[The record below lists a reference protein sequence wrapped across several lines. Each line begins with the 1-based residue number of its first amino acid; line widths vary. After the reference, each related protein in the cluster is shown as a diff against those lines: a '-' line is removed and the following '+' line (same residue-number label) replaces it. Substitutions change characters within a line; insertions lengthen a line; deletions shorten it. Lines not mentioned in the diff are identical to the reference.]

1 MINSFRRYGKFMQPW
16 ITVTVYIWLLQLTA
30 HFAIGDPEPL
40 LDRLADCSAILWTL
54 LFWINS
60 VVILMWLATLIWHP
74 TAVLNFNELAAKTAI
89 VIFTAFAFVRW
100 LFNWAAFVGN
110 LDLITIALAILCIV
124 LGLWVCRLRARPD
137 YRRLDLPSLRDGWCY
152 FALPV
157 LTGTMSLLV
166 FTAGAHRLELKSN
179 RAALPESIAG
189 GPLNGTI
196 HKRPNVVLIVA
207 DALRARDMSLYGYT
221 RKTTPFLDGLA
232 DSSNVYSEMYSNS
245 TSTRTSLTS
254 ILSGKHPLS
263 HGRLTKFLPAY
274 DKREN
279 LVALLRTKG
288 YTTAAVASNADATF
302 YVLGLSHELVHGE
315 YPNFRRL
322 TLSWLR
328 DQGVYP
334 TSLGNRMYDELALV
348 LPFLGY
354 PERTL
359 GYGLAEDSLALGA
372 RLAAKLGDP
381 FFLFIHVHEPHNP
394 YQAPAPFRGKHT
406 NLDHSEVNNKI
417 SSGHYGRYPPD
428 LQSFVDAHRDHYDE
442 AIEYLDSELAKFVN
456 VLGKNSKTDNTLLI
470 ITADHGESF
479 ERGFL
484 NHGDDLYESSIH
496 VPLIIKFPR
505 QKTGQRSSAPVQ
517 SIDIAPTIL
526 HSVGITAPS
535 WVDGVSLDGKEGVAA
550 RERVV
555 INYKDPEQQK
565 IYYFPTKMAIRWGR
579 FKLIV
584 SCDLNRAELY
594 DVNRDP
600 TEAFD
605 LSMSEESLVRELWG
619 KLEQYL
625 ERQEK

>member
-1 MINSFRRYGKFMQPW
+1 
-16 ITVTVYIWLLQLTA
+16 
-30 HFAIGDPEPL
+30 
-40 LDRLADCSAILWTL
+40 
-54 LFWINS
+54 
-60 VVILMWLATLIWHP
+60 
-74 TAVLNFNELAAKTAI
+74 
-89 VIFTAFAFVRW
+89 
-100 LFNWAAFVGN
+100 
-110 LDLITIALAILCIV
+110 
-124 LGLWVCRLRARPD
+124 
-137 YRRLDLPSLRDGWCY
+137 
-152 FALPV
+152 
-157 LTGTMSLLV
+157 
-166 FTAGAHRLELKSN
+166 
-179 RAALPESIAG
+179 
-189 GPLNGTI
+189 
-196 HKRPNVVLIVA
+196 
-207 DALRARDMSLYGYT
+207 
-221 RKTTPFLDGLA
+221 
-232 DSSNVYSEMYSNS
+232 
-245 TSTRTSLTS
+245 
-254 ILSGKHPLS
+254 
-263 HGRLTKFLPAY
+263 
-274 DKREN
+274 
-279 LVALLRTKG
+279 
-288 YTTAAVASNADATF
+288 
-302 YVLGLSHELVHGE
+302 
-315 YPNFRRL
+315 
-322 TLSWLR
+322 
-328 DQGVYP
+328 
-334 TSLGNRMYDELALV
+334 MYDELALV

-555 INYKDPEQQK
+555 INPN
-565 IYYFPTKMAIRWGR
+565 PTINCFDQA
-579 FKLIV
+579 
-584 SCDLNRAELY
+584 A
-594 DVNRDP
+594 
-600 TEAFD
+600 D
-605 LSMSEESLVRELWG
+605 LSFRSIF
-619 KLEQYL
+619 
-625 ERQEK
+625 